1 MNILKALNLPPRPP
15 TPGQPQA
22 AVTPVTLAIHK
33 PDAPFETGT
42 QQSLT
47 VLAMMSDGKTQNYTT
62 KATWSSS
69 NDALVK
75 MLPGGIA
82 KVGLDSGRVTITAAA
97 PDGKLR
103 DSVDVKV
110 QAKLQD
116 IVITPKN
123 PLVEVGETEVM
134 MATAVYADG
143 STEDL
148 TPWLDWS
155 TDKPKVVEFASNG
168 GAWVAKGVGTATLAA
183 TRPRTQFTGFGK
195 VTVVAAGKG
204 PKLVDIALE
213 PLNPDI
219 KHGQSVQF
227 RATGI
232 YADKSTHEITEKV
245 KWKSSQPDVLVIDE
259 NTGLARPR
267 LQSGNP
273 LVSARDAATNIAKS
287 TTVYVEF
294 PGIVRIDV
302 TPKDI
307 RVGKGDVEML
317 TVMATL
323 YGGWQMPVNDL
334 VQWTPADTDVAVV
347 EPGGA
352 RVIGVAPGQTQIDA
366 YEASSKSTSTFNIT
380 VLPPKMIDIVILPL
394 GATIPVGQKLDFA
407 ASGQLDDLTL
417 VPLDKPIWTTS
428 DRTIID
434 VDQKGVA
441 TAKAPGDVVIHAQ
454 DRATGVMGRVEV
466 TAVP

>member
-1 MNILKALNLPPRPP
+1 MGLLKALNLPPRPP
-15 TPGQPQA
+15 RPGQPQA
-22 AVTPVTLAIHK
+22 AATPVTLAIHK

-42 QQSLT
+42 QQRLT
-47 VLAMMSDGKTQNYTT
+47 VLAMMSDGKPQNYTT

-69 NDALVK
+69 NDALVR

-82 KVGLDSGRVTITAAA
+82 KVGRGSGRVTITAAA
-97 PDGKLR
+97 PDGKPR

-110 QAKLQD
+110 RAKLQD

-123 PLVEVGETEVM
+123 PLVEVGKTEIM

-155 TDKPKVVEFASNG
+155 ADKPAVVEFPSNG

-183 TRPRTQFTGFGK
+183 TDPRTRITGFGK

-245 KWKSSQPDVLVIDE
+245 RWKSSQPDVLVIDE

-323 YGGWQMPVNDL
+323 HGGWQMPVNDL

-352 RVIGVAPGQTQIDA
+352 RVIGVAPGRTQVEA
-366 YEASSKSTSTFNIT
+366 YEASSKSTSTFHVT

-394 GATIPVGQKLDFA
+394 GATIPVGRKLDFA

-417 VPLDKPIWTTS
+417 VPLDKPIWITS

-441 TAKAPGDVVIHAQ
+441 TAKAPGDVVIHVQ
-454 DRATGVMGRVEV
+454 DRTTGVMGRVAV

>member
-1 MNILKALNLPPRPP
+1 MGILKALNLPPRPP
-15 TPGQPQA
+15 TPGQPPA
-22 AVTPVTLAIHK
+22 VVTPVTLAIGK

-42 QQSLT
+42 QRSLT
-47 VLAMMSDGKTQNYTT
+47 VLAMMSDGKPRNYTSQ
-62 KATWSSS
+62 ATWSSS
-69 NDALVK
+69 DDALVK

-82 KVGLDSGRVTITAAA
+82 KVGPGSGRVTITAAA
-97 PDGKLR
+97 PGGKPR

-123 PLVEVGETEVM
+123 PLVEVGKTELM

-148 TPWLDWS
+148 TAWLDWS
-155 TDKPKVVEFASNG
+155 TDKPKVVEFPSNG
-168 GAWVAKGVGTATLAA
+168 GAWVGKGPGTATLAA
-183 TRPRTQFTGFGK
+183 TDPRTQITGFGQ

-245 KWKSSQPDVLVIDE
+245 TWKSSLPDVLVIDE

-273 LVSARDAATNIAKS
+273 LVSARDAATKIARS
-287 TTVYVEF
+287 TTVFVEF

-323 YGGWQMPVNDL
+323 HGGWQMPVNDL

-352 RVIGVAPGQTQIDA
+352 RVIGVGPGQTQIEA
-366 YEASSKSTSTFNIT
+366 FEASSKATSTFHVT
-380 VLPPKMIDIVILPL
+380 VPPPKMIDIVILPI
-394 GATIPVGQKLDFA
+394 GATIPVGRQLDFA

-417 VPLDKPIWTTS
+417 VPLDKPIWSTS
-428 DRTIID
+428 DRRIID

-441 TAKAPGDVVIHAQ
+441 TAKAPGDVVIHVQ
-454 DRATGVMGRVEV
+454 DRATGVIGRVEV
-466 TAVP
+466 SALP